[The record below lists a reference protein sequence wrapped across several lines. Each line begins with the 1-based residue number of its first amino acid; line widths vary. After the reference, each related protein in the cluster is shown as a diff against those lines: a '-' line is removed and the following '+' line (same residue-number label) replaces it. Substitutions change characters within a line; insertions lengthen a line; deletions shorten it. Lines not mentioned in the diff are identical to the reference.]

1 MESSIAWRFFN
12 IARRRAIFTPCISCF
27 ATIQSFAK
35 AACFTACLLIS
46 DCLDFFISSD
56 RRSSRINLWR
66 KLFLL
71 QLSLRLYLVQLIV
84 NILWPLCF
92 FTFGFYLV
100 AFLWLLILW
109 ILAFITMILFFRE
122 YFISGL
128 LFVPYFLWITF
139 AGYLNFGVWL
149 LNNWICIDIYI
160 RLYYNDTIE

>member
-1 MESSIAWRFFN
+1 MLSIKRWKVPLLGAFLTLLVGGLSSLLAFPALQQFN
-12 IARRRAIFTPCISCF
+12 HLLKPPASPPAFLFPIVWTFLY
-27 ATIQSFAK
+27 
-35 AACFTACLLIS
+35 LLIGGAAG
-46 DCLDFFISSD
+46 LIFEEISSYC
-56 RRSSRINLWR
+56 S
-66 KLFLL
+66 F
-71 QLSLRLYLVQLIV
+71 SLRLYLVQLIV
-84 NILWPLCF
+84 NILWPLWF

-149 LNNWICIDIYI
+149 LNN
-160 RLYYNDTIE
+160 